1 MCWKETSGISHHKNT
16 VVTDVRHWLDT
27 FVYFVES
34 ELAPQTKYPILLG
47 VLKENTFN
55 EYKSIPCIYYNT
67 EQLTRIYMSSTILY
81 IIQELKPVEIWDYSR
96 ENIAIL
102 RSFGINARYVPLKTP
117 TWYMNE
123 LIGYRKKGIFY
134 DVGFSGILTNRRLE
148 ILQELENS
156 GLLVNKIE
164 CFGKERD
171 IELAKCAI
179 ILNIHAGSD
188 YKIFESARCEPWLSI
203 GVPVISESGFDDDN
217 RCILTDYG
225 SFVQTTVDNVL
236 YTVP

>member
-1 MCWKETSGISHHKNT
+1 
-16 VVTDVRHWLDT
+16 
-27 FVYFVES
+27 VES

-47 VLKENTFN
+47 IPKENTLS
-55 EYKSIPCIYYNT
+55 EYKVIPCIYYNT
-67 EQLTRIYMSSTILY
+67 EQLTRQYMCSTIVW

-96 ENIAIL
+96 ENVDIL
-102 RSFGINARYVPLKTP
+102 RRCGVHARYVPLKTP
-117 TWYMNE
+117 TWYKNE

-148 ILQELENS
+148 ILQELENL
-156 GLLVNKIE
+156 GFLVNKIE

-171 IELAKCAI
+171 MELAKCAF

-203 GVPVISESGFDDDN
+203 GVPVISETGFDDDI
-217 RCILTDYG
+217 RCILTDYE
-225 SFVQTTVDNVL
+225 SFVTTTADNIR
-236 YTVP
+236 YTQV